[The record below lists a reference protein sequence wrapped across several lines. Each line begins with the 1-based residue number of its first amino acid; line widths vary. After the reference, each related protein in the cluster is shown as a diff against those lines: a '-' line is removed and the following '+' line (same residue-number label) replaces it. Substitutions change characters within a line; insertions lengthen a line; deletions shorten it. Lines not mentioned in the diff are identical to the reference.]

1 MASKKNTLD
10 FEKALRE
17 LEQLV
22 EVLERGDLSLEE
34 SLKKFEQGVKL
45 TRSCQQALQ
54 QAEQK
59 VHLLMEENGQLSLE
73 PFDPE

>member
-1 MASKKNTLD
+1 MVSKKATPD

-22 EVLERGDLSLEE
+22 EVLEQGDLSLEE

-59 VHLLMEENGQLSLE
+59 VHLLMEENGQLSLK